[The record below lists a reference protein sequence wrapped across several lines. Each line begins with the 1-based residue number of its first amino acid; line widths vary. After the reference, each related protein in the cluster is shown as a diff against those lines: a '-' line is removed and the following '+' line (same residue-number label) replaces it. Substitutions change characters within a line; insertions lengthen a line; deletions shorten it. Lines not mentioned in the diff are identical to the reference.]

1 VREPALSER
10 VGLSVALGRAAR
22 LVFSTWRIHGR
33 LPDGTEIPAR
43 AYPFGRQIFA
53 LSERDA
59 FPLAGVIVDKGFTA
73 LAAFGRDGGLA
84 SAALEGIGCRV
95 VRGARR
101 RGGARALREM
111 IRDLAGSEAPLAIVV
126 DGPLGP
132 PDEPKPGIFL
142 CARESGRPIV
152 PLGAAA
158 RRSVVF
164 EKAWSKIYAPLP
176 FATITIVVGES
187 LFVPP
192 EMRSSDFG
200 RLAPV
205 LAERLRRARRDAREW
220 SAEIARG
227 AAAIPAAPSPAPGPG
242 RP

>member
-1 VREPALSER
+1 MRGAIGR
-10 VGLSVALGRAAR
+10 VAR
-22 LVFSTWRIHGR
+22 LLFSTWRMHGR
-33 LPDGTEIPAR
+33 FPDGTLFPAR

-59 FPLAGVIVDKGFTA
+59 FPLAGVIVDKGVTA
-73 LAAFGRDGGLA
+73 LAAFGRDGELA

-95 VRGARR
+95 VRGARL
-101 RGGARALREM
+101 RGGARALKDM
-111 IRDLAGSEAPLAIVV
+111 IRRLAESESPLAIVV

-132 PDEPKPGIFL
+132 PDEPKHGIFL

-164 EKAWSKIYAPLP
+164 EKAWSKIYLPLP
-176 FATITIVVGES
+176 FATITIVIGES

-192 EMRSSDFG
+192 DTRSADFG
-200 RLAPV
+200 GLAGV
-205 LAERLRRARRDAREW
+205 LAERLRRARRDALEW
-220 SAEIARG
+220 SAEIAGR
-227 AAAIPAAPSPAPGPG
+227 PATAPPVPDPAPGPV

>member
-1 VREPALSER
+1 VR
-10 VGLSVALGRAAR
+10 GALGLLAR
-22 LVFSTWRIHGR
+22 LFFSTWRIHLR
-33 LPDGTEIPAR
+33 LPDGTVIPAR

-73 LAAFGRDGGLA
+73 LAALGRDGELA

-95 VRGARR
+95 VRGASRR
-101 RGGARALREM
+101 EGARALRDM
-111 IRDLAGSEAPLAIVV
+111 MRGLAGSETPLAIVV

-164 EKAWSKIYAPLP
+164 GKAWSKVYVPLP
-176 FATITIVVGES
+176 FATISVVVGES
-187 LFVPP
+187 LRVPAGTG
-192 EMRSSDFG
+192 SADFG
-200 RLAPV
+200 RLASV
-205 LAERLRRARRDAREW
+205 LAGRLRRARRDALEW
-220 SAEIARG
+220 SAEVARR
-227 AAAIPAAPSPAPGPG
+227 PATAPPVPDPAPGPG